1 MWSMASALN
10 QKRRNSV
17 LCIEQSKREKVI
29 ARSQTYSSLSQ
40 PAAGLTIMKK
50 ELMDSG
56 WVILKFPSMHQFM
69 HANENTHDWWLYN

>member
-29 ARSQTYSSLSQ
+29 ARSQTNSSLSQ
-40 PAAGLTIMKK
+40 PASGLTIMKK
-50 ELMDSG
+50 ELMDAG
-56 WVILKFPSMHQFM
+56 WVILKFPSMYQFM
-69 HANENTHDWWLYN
+69 HVNENTHDWWLYN

>member
-50 ELMDSG
+50 ELMDAG
-56 WVILKFPSMHQFM
+56 WVILKFPSMYQFM
-69 HANENTHDWWLYN
+69 HVNENTHDWWL